1 MKVNIESA
9 EKFVIKG
16 IHLPDW
22 TKLKEKL
29 EEFLK

>member
-1 MKVNIESA
+1 MKLNIDAA
-9 EKFVIKG
+9 EKLLIKG
-16 IHLPDW
+16 IHLPDY